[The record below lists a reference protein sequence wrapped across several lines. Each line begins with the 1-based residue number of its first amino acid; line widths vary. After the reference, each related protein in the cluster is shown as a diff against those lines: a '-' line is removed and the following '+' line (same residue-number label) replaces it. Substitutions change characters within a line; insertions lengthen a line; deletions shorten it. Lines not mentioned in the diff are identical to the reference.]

1 MNDNLKTASSLAWR
15 VLYRSTVSNIF
26 SGVTPLSMAL
36 DYHLERHNLLAS
48 NVAHV
53 DTPRYKPVDL
63 ARTTATSSF
72 AEVFNVALARTNET
86 HMTVPSTEQT
96 NGRVFVDTSAGG
108 GADGNFVSL
117 DREAA
122 KLTANQL
129 RYDIVSVL
137 VGSRLQGLSHVVK
150 DMKG

>member
-1 MNDNLKTASSLAWR
+1 M
-15 VLYRSTVSNIF
+15 
-26 SGVTPLSMAL
+26 GQAL
-36 DYHLERHNLLAS
+36 DYHLERHNLLAA

-63 ARTTATSSF
+63 ARTTATSHF
-72 AEVFNVALARTNET
+72 DQVFNVALSRTNEG
-86 HMTVPSTEQT
+86 HIGVSAAEKS
-96 NGRVFVDTSAGG
+96 NGRVFTDTSAGG

-137 VGSRLQGLSHVVK
+137 VSSELAGLMK
-150 DMKG
+150 AATDMKG